1 MHSLLKTIR
10 IYAWSRYLQKL
21 VSVGTIRRFIFNLF
35 QYQNFSRHKKA
46 ELLRKWIALV
56 LQVKFPFIGCVVKAN
71 TLVLGNIAVSL
82 SSQLIVL
89 VFTKQP
95 SVERYLAIFFCQYF
109 CELLENSN
117 SASKY
122 FPKSFRNF
130 TTIYLWQ
137 SLMLVKLQA
146 FTGATTGSVSC
157 TILWHKCFPV
167 NLAKFWRITFLPNTF
182 GRLLMLLAFQKQSS
196 KKGVLEN
203 FAKFRGKHLW
213 FAKFPKTPCLQNTP
227 GRLLLAF
234 SCSATKMGYYQQCL
248 EKLRWIL
255 IT

>member
-1 MHSLLKTIR
+1 MDH
-10 IYAWSRYLQKL
+10 
-21 VSVGTIRRFIFNLF
+21 
-35 QYQNFSRHKKA
+35 
-46 ELLRKWIALV
+46 LV
-56 LQVKFPFIGCVVKAN
+56 LKVKFGFVGCLEKAN
-71 TLVLGNIAVSL
+71 ALVLGNIALSL

-95 SVERYLAIFFCQYF
+95 SAERYLANIFLPVFLWTF
-109 CELLENSN
+109 RKSN

-130 TTIYLWQ
+130 TKIHPWQ

-157 TILWHKCFPV
+157 TRLWHKCFPV
-167 NLAKFWRITFLPNTF
+167 NLAKFRRIPFLPNTS

-203 FAKFRGKHLW
+203 FAKLRGKHLW

-234 SCSATKMGYYQQCL
+234 SCSATKMGYCQQCL